1 MSKRELEMS
10 GAPLSNCGKPAQP
23 QPLLTGA
30 SSRRQ
35 TFEVPT
41 EEVPWARA
49 SGGANGP
56 ALRARPAPTQHIDAQ
71 QLWDPLHRRD
81 GSAKR
86 QKKGEVETAEKVV
99 ARAGGGAEK
108 IAGGEALVGATVKVY
123 WGGDRKWFKGVVES
137 YDAPTR
143 CHLIHY
149 DDGDRKWHEL
159 DQTGEVHLLEKWS
172 LLEPCATSERAAA
185 SSGVPPP
192 HLSELP
198 PHLSQL
204 PPHLSELPP
213 HLSELPPHLSQL
225 PPHLSQLPRL
235 AKGKAAAAPKQPLVG
250 PPKPT
255 EEHGDRPE
263 GTISPNTVMD
273 GLDWPKVGV
282 EGEAVEVRVGEVED
296 PEEEQEEQVEE
307 KEVEEVG
314 EGEGE
319 EGERAVLDHHWQKN
333 WQKVRG
339 LLGARVGVEEAFG
352 ASFESWYQELGLVE
366 GDMSTEPLIEGGGR
380 TSSTAVTF
388 LPDPSGELSFETL
401 ARRFD
406 ELSVGASNQEEEV
419 GHDSEEEEFSNEL
432 DDFVN
437 QLGQQASSEQE
448 ERDGKCH
455 SVWRTS

>member
-172 LLEPCATSERAAA
+172 LFEPCATSERAAA

-192 HLSELP
+192 HLSE
-198 PHLSQL
+198 
-204 PPHLSELPP
+204 
-213 HLSELPPHLSQL
+213 
-225 PPHLSQLPRL
+225 LPRL

-352 ASFESWYQELGLVE
+352 AKVESWYQELGLVE

-380 TSSTAVTF
+380 TSSTAVTL
-388 LPDPSGELSFETL
+388 LPDPSGELTFETL
-401 ARRFD
+401 AERFD

-419 GHDSEEEEFSNEL
+419 GHDSEQEEFSNEL
-432 DDFVN
+432 DDFVDDFELDDFELDDFE
-437 QLGQQASSEQE
+437 LGQQASSEQE

>member
-1 MSKRELEMS
+1 MGKRSLEMS
-10 GAPLSNCGKPAQP
+10 GAPLSNYGEPAQP
-23 QPLLTGA
+23 QSLLTLTGP
-30 SSRRQ
+30 SSRWQ

-41 EEVPWARA
+41 EEGPWARA

-71 QLWDPLHRRD
+71 QLWDPLHRRV

-86 QKKGEVETAEKVV
+86 QKKGEVETAEKMV

-108 IAGGEALVGATVKVY
+108 IAGGEALVGATVTVY
-123 WGGDRKWFKGVVES
+123 WGGDREWFTGVVKS
-137 YDAPTR
+137 YDAATR
-143 CHLIHY
+143 RHLIHY
-149 DDGDRKWHEL
+149 DDGDKKWHEL
-159 DQTGEVHLLEKWS
+159 DQTGEVHFLEKWFL
-172 LLEPCATSERAAA
+172 LLEPCAALERAAA
-185 SSGVPPP
+185 SSGV
-192 HLSELP
+192 S
-198 PHLSQL
+198 
-204 PPHLSELPP
+204 
-213 HLSELPPHLSQL
+213 

-282 EGEAVEVRVGEVED
+282 EGEAVEVRVGEVEEV
-296 PEEEQEEQVEE
+296 EEEQEEQVEE

-319 EGERAVLDHHWQKN
+319 EGERAVLDLDWWQKD
-333 WQKVRG
+333 WQKLRG
-339 LLGARVGVEEAFG
+339 LLGARVGVEGAFG
-352 ASFESWYQELGLVE
+352 AWCESWVREL
-366 GDMSTEPLIEGGGR
+366 D
-380 TSSTAVTF
+380 
-388 LPDPSGELSFETL
+388 
-401 ARRFD
+401 
-406 ELSVGASNQEEEV
+406 QEEEV
-419 GHDSEEEEFSNEL
+419 STEL
-432 DDFVN
+432 DDFQRLVL
-437 QLGQQASSEQE
+437 QGGQQPSSEQE